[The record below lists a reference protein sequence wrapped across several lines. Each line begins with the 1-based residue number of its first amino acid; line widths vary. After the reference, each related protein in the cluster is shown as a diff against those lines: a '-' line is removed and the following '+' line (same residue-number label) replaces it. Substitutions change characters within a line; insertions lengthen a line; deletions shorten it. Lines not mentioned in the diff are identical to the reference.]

1 MLTAFL
7 LWFYFFV
14 VVCFF
19 NVPCSLLLA
28 QFLGSMFLK
37 KKMQWMDNELRNLGD
52 TNPLN
57 FLWEKEEES
66 AFGPAGAQQ
75 RQQRRGGDATVA
87 FLALRDQRAPH
98 VHSHN
103 PPKMGMVPNN
113 YVLKLICLPP
123 CTLTSK
129 CCINFQRRTPNSHHF
144 QQETVIP
151 ATPTAVEYRLGS
163 LPPVP

>member
-1 MLTAFL
+1 MCLQPF
-7 LWFYFFV
+7 FYGFIFVV

-28 QFLGSMFLK
+28 QFSGSVFLK
-37 KKMQWMDNELRNLGD
+37 KKMQWMDNELRKLGA

-98 VHSHN
+98 VHSHD

-113 YVLKLICLPP
+113 CVLKLICLPS

-129 CCINFQRRTPNSHHF
+129 HCINFQRKKKNPKLSSF
-144 QQETVIP
+144 P
-151 ATPTAVEYRLGS
+151 ARN
-163 LPPVP
+163 